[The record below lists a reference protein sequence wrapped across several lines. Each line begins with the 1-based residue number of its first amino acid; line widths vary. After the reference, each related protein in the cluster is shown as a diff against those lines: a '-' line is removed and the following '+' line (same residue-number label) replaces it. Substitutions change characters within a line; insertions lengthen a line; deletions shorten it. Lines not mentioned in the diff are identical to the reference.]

1 MRDILK
7 KEQKKGVLLLLSS
20 KAFERLAFYLVMAIL
35 VQYMMDS
42 LKLDEDKAGIFY
54 SVFYGVI
61 GFTSLFSGLLGDLR
75 DRTKIVKVGFVLLTV
90 MYLMFVFLPNISFVT
105 VILLILLG
113 LGIGLISPNIIVF
126 LGNIYNEKENEVR
139 GLSGFMLF
147 SLAINIGA
155 LIAPLLSVF
164 LKDNFGY
171 NSIFILAFVFALV
184 SLILFLKFKTQ
195 YNKLNLISEQKNNL
209 ESVTTKQLNTLILV
223 SILSIAVLIRFVLN
237 QKGLTLTMAET
248 DYLENGVDLNQTLN
262 NIKEYISIIVLLV
275 SSVLVIQIK
284 KLNWAKVFNLIM
296 IGLVFSII
304 AFVSI
309 ASFTVLSQ
317 MVDGKS
323 IFDQSYV
330 LLIIAEAL
338 ITPAILY
345 SVYRTSPVKYKG
357 LFQGLSYI
365 VLVITNS
372 LLFFGVSLYEKSN
385 SMAFTVFTMI
395 LFIGILLIILL
406 KKGVNQKLI
415 TIEKKEIK
423 VDNKS

>member
-1 MRDILK
+1 MRDISK
-7 KEQKKGVLLLLSS
+7 KELSLGVLLLLSS
-20 KAFERLAFYLVMAIL
+20 KALERLAFYLVMAIL

-90 MYLMFVFLPNISFVT
+90 MYLMFVFLPCISFVT

-171 NSIFILAFVFALV
+171 NSIFILAFIFALV
-184 SLILFLKFKTQ
+184 SLILFLKFKNQ

-248 DYLENGVDLNQTLN
+248 DYLQNGVDLNQTLN
-262 NIKEYISIIVLLV
+262 NIKEYISITVLLV
-275 SSVLVIQIK
+275 SSVFVIRIK
-284 KLNWAKVFNLIM
+284 KLNWGTVFNLIM
-296 IGLVFSII
+296 LGLVFSII

-317 MVDGKS
+317 MVDGKN

-357 LFQGLSYI
+357 LFQGVSYI

-372 LLFFGVSLYEKSN
+372 LLFFGVSLYEKNN

-415 TIEKKEIK
+415 TTEKKGIK
-423 VDNKS
+423 DDYKS